1 VNYFSGPSHL
11 GDALW
16 CLHAL
21 RKIGGEHHFYTP
33 EEYHWQLRDLIAGTM
48 ITLHPHENIP
58 EDAKCSWIGCQR
70 FQNQGVVWS
79 NGPDVVDFLMRWN
92 NCMCRE
98 NGVEPRFNDRHS
110 MLADWPAISQ
120 HVDVGSFDV
129 LIVNCPPR
137 SGQCPRWDQGEMD
150 ALIHEL
156 GEKYRVIVTNP
167 TTASKWI
174 TLPDGQTPTTGVW
187 EIERSL
193 SQIGNLHLQ
202 AKFTV
207 AIASGAH
214 WGCHSIWSQNAPLY
228 LFLDE
233 PLFLNYGRPLAHHGL
248 VDGMRQQLIT
258 EGRI

>member
-98 NGVEPRFNDRHS
+98 NGVEPRFNDRYS

-120 HVDVGSFDV
+120 HVDVGSFEV

-137 SGQCPRWDQGEMD
+137 SGQCPRWDQGGMD
-150 ALIHEL
+150 ALIQEIGKKH
-156 GEKYRVIVTNP
+156 RVLVTNE
-167 TTASKWI
+167 TVASEARRVN
-174 TLPDGQTPTTGVW
+174 L
-187 EIERSL
+187 SL

-214 WGCHSIWSQNAPLY
+214 WGCHSIWSQEKPLY
-228 LFLDE
+228 LFLDD
-233 PLFLNYGRPLAHHGL
+233 PLRLDYGRELSHHGL
-248 VDGMRQQLIT
+248 VSGMRDELQTRGLI
-258 EGRI
+258 

>member
-1 VNYFSGPSHL
+1 MKYFSGPSHL
-11 GDALW
+11 GDATW

-58 EDAKCSWIGCQR
+58 EDALCSWIGCQR

-79 NGPDVVDFLMRWN
+79 NGPDVVEFLMRWN

-120 HVDVGSFDV
+120 HVDVEEFDA
-129 LIVNCPPR
+129 LIVNCTPR
-137 SGQCPRWDQGEMD
+137 SGQCPRWDQAEMD
-150 ALIHEL
+150 ALIQEI
-156 GEKYRVIVTNP
+156 GEKHRTVVTNP
-167 TTASKWI
+167 TTATSVRQVN
-174 TLPDGQTPTTGVW
+174 L
-187 EIERSL
+187 SL

-214 WGCHSIWSQNAPLY
+214 WGCHSIWSQEKPLY
-228 LFLDE
+228 LFLDT
-233 PLFLNYGRPLAHHGL
+233 PLHLDYGRKIPHHGL
-248 VDGMRQQLIT
+248 TIGMWQELVA
-258 EGRI
+258 GGWL